1 MLAKRVMTLTGKKV
15 ASASRSSELKDNFV
29 VNMVYEDEAVDF
41 LPAKNS

>member
-1 MLAKRVMTLTGKKV
+1 MLVKKSNDFHRKKV

-29 VNMVYEDEAVDF
+29 VNMVYEDVAVDF